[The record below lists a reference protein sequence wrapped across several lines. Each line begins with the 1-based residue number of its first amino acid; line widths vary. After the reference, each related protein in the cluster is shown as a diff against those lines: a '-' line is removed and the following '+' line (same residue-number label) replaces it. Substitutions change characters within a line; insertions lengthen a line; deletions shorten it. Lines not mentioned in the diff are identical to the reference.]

1 MPQQSSGSQLAQLPA
16 RNAKRGTYASQD
28 VSVQNGPFACG
39 SSSAAV
45 RQALDKALDK
55 THQEQHKQSLL
66 NWRRFH
72 KKRTRDST
80 RAAIRWVKND
90 DEAAFD
96 RGAASES
103 RGTVAPPLVV
113 Q

>member
-1 MPQQSSGSQLAQLPA
+1 MHSSLARGWSKLWLQKPKLVGITSSI
-16 RNAKRGTYASQD
+16 NAKRGTHASQD
-28 VSVQNGPFACG
+28 VSVPNEPFACG
-39 SSSAAV
+39 SSSTAV

-55 THQEQHKQSLL
+55 THQEQHKQLASIPL
-66 NWRRFH
+66 NGQPF
-72 KKRTRDST
+72 
-80 RAAIRWVKND
+80 RWVND

-103 RGTVAPPLVV
+103 RGPVAPPLVV

>member
-1 MPQQSSGSQLAQLPA
+1 M
-16 RNAKRGTYASQD
+16 
-28 VSVQNGPFACG
+28 QNGPFACG
-39 SSSAAV
+39 SSSTAV
-45 RQALDKALDK
+45 RQALDSSLDKALDK
-55 THQEQHKQSLL
+55 THQEQHKQSLIS
-66 NWRRFH
+66 WRRFH

>member
-1 MPQQSSGSQLAQLPA
+1 M
-16 RNAKRGTYASQD
+16 
-28 VSVQNGPFACG
+28 QNEPFACG
-39 SSSAAV
+39 SSSTAV

-66 NWRRFH
+66 SWRRFH